1 MLRHTMR
8 NAWDK
13 WNRGGQ
19 AQQISMSEMEIQHES
34 VAMEVATNQVH
45 KINDQRK
52 AQADR
57 SSRQIA
63 VVNAEAAKVLT

>member
-1 MLRHTMR
+1 
-8 NAWDK
+8 
-13 WNRGGQ
+13 
-19 AQQISMSEMEIQHES
+19 MSEMEIQHES

-63 VVNAEAAKVLT
+63 VVNAEAAKVL